1 MASNRRSLRIECERQ
16 ASAARLRAMRSAH
29 ARSVAQLHAL
39 IAAGQKQMKAQE
51 EAFLKTYR
59 KSRKVLKAE
68 LKSVAA
74 EYEEEV
80 GRIAKAERQRVLACR
95 RRLRLLRARSAAL
108 AAVRQAIA
116 KSELGGDG
124 RLYVEPVEPS
134 DPLWAFVGAR
144 VEAEPSSRAKVKE
157 PQPTLRML
165 CCLRLHR
172 IGATAAAAVAR
183 VPGGGSTA
191 AVAAGGMSAVPGA
204 AAAYYKGVWWW
215 LCAPV
220 PELLSCAAKWHAPP
234 PDESSAAAKPPPA
247 NGSAVTVNGDAG
259 CSSTK
264 GGGGGGAGAG
274 GGAGGGVG
282 GGAGAAEARPW
293 VSQMRLTL
301 TGEASVAIDTSALL
315 GAGGRLMRDEDDEDQ
330 DDAAEDEGEEDE
342 EDEGE
347 DEGEEAEEEAE
358 GEEEEEEDEE
368 EEEEEEEGEEEEGE
382 KEEGE
387 EAAAAKSP
395 AKSPKEKGKGPKEGG
410 DGAQLCA
417 ALLCRANPT
426 DADPGLMAAASMGLP
441 ASSAAAGGAA
451 AASTSAASAAP
462 EYLVVYEVCF
472 DSMLVAPSMAC

>member
-1 MASNRRSLRIECERQ
+1 MASNCRSLRIECERQ

-39 IAAGQKQMKAQE
+39 IAAGQQQMKAQE

-68 LKSVAA
+68 LKLVAA

-116 KSELGGDG
+116 KAELGGDG
-124 RLYVEPVEPS
+124 RLFVEPVEPS

-144 VEAEPSSRAKVKE
+144 VEAEPSSRAKAKE
-157 PQPTLRML
+157 PQATLRML
-165 CCLRLHR
+165 CCLRVHR
-172 IGATAAAAVAR
+172 YGAAARYGGGGAAAAAAAS

-220 PELLSCAAKWHAPP
+220 PELLSCAAKWQAPP
-234 PDESSAAAKPPPA
+234 PDETSAESSAVSKPPPA
-247 NGSAVTVNGDAG
+247 NGSAAAAANGAAG
-259 CSSTK
+259 RSSTK

-282 GGAGAAEARPW
+282 GGAGGGAGGGVGDGAGAAEARPW

-315 GAGGRLMRDEDDEDQ
+315 GAGGRLLRGEDDEDQ
-330 DDAAEDEGEEDE
+330 DDADEEEEEEDE

-347 DEGEEAEEEAE
+347 DEEEEAEEEDDD
-358 GEEEEEEDEE
+358 EEEEEDEE
-368 EEEEEEEGEEEEGE
+368 KDEEEEDDEEEE
-382 KEEGE
+382 
-387 EAAAAKSP
+387 
-395 AKSPKEKGKGPKEGG
+395 
-410 DGAQLCA
+410 
-417 ALLCRANPT
+417 
-426 DADPGLMAAASMGLP
+426 
-441 ASSAAAGGAA
+441 
-451 AASTSAASAAP
+451 
-462 EYLVVYEVCF
+462 
-472 DSMLVAPSMAC
+472 